1 MTSVNMDPNPSGI
14 RRSLRGRALVQSLWM
29 VSALSS
35 LAIALFS
42 YRYLASMGPLAPNV
56 MQNLARMPWLDVHVA
71 GAATALLIA
80 PLQIVPQLRG
90 SRVHRWLG
98 RVYVAGCLAGGIAGV
113 FLAFGTTA
121 GPIATLGF
129 ACLGVLWIAC
139 TAIAWRMAVTRRV
152 TDHKAWM
159 IRSFALTLSAV
170 TLRAYLPAADLFGLP
185 PLASYRAISFLCWV
199 PNILIAEWLLLSQR
213 RRAIAPTRPE
223 LAPLATA
230 PEARL

>member
-1 MTSVNMDPNPSGI
+1 MGPRLSGI
-14 RRSLRGRALVQSLWM
+14 RRYQRGRTLVKSLWI

-42 YRYLASMGPLAPNV
+42 YRYLASIGPLAPNV
-56 MQNLARMPWLDVHVA
+56 MQNLARVPWLDVHVA

-80 PLQIVPQLRG
+80 PLQLVPQLRG
-90 SRVHRWLG
+90 SRLHRWLG
-98 RVYVAGCLAGGIAGV
+98 RVYVAGCLTGGIGGV

-121 GPIATLGF
+121 GPMATLGF
-129 ACLGVLWIAC
+129 AFLGAFWIVC
-139 TAIAWRMAVTRRV
+139 TVIAWRMAVAGRLA
-152 TDHKAWM
+152 DHRAWM

-199 PNILIAEWLLLSQR
+199 PNILIAELILISQR
-213 RRAIAPTRPE
+213 RRRLVRTRPE

-230 PEARL
+230 PEAHM